1 MFVCCCHGCVD
12 GDDDGVNNGQ
22 ITIVSSDSGV
32 RTDTAAY
39 NHQRG
44 DCSEDEKSS
53 TKVTLTDNTTLS
65 IPAIVIDLED
75 PNKRHLPHDASDS
88 EVFTSDSKVNPSNA
102 SIEQYLL
109 GSELFSDAE
118 YMTMFPKERKSSNGS
133 ATDLHLETLASSS
146 SVDVLGDVTT
156 CRSKRRLK
164 YSASSET
171 EMKLVSS
178 DSGSND
184 ESKEL
189 SQRSPE
195 KQKFTT
201 VLPTPVELPEESVP
215 GTPQTQ
221 NSNDNEN
228 SLPLSPVTSSK
239 TRMSSFLRSL
249 SPIRLMSLKPKKK
262 VTFTT

>member
-12 GDDDGVNNGQ
+12 GDDDGVNNEK
-22 ITIVSSDSGV
+22 IPLVSSDSGV
-32 RTDTAAY
+32 RTDTATY
-39 NHQRG
+39 NQQHG
-44 DCSEDEKSS
+44 EYSEDEKSS
-53 TKVTLTDNTTLS
+53 ATVTLTDNTALS
-65 IPAIVIDLED
+65 IPAIVIED
-75 PNKRHLPHDASDS
+75 SNKRQLPHDASDS

-118 YMTMFPKERKSSNGS
+118 YMTVFPKERKSSSGS
-133 ATDLHLETLASSS
+133 ATELHSETLASTS
-146 SVDVLGDVTT
+146 SVDVLGDITT

-164 YSASSET
+164 YSASSEG
-171 EMKLVSS
+171 EVKLVSS

-184 ESKEL
+184 ESNVL
-189 SQRSPE
+189 SQRSSE

-201 VLPTPVELPEESVP
+201 VLPTPVELPEEAVP
-215 GTPQTQ
+215 ETPKIQC
-221 NSNDNEN
+221 SNDNEN
-228 SLPLSPVTSSK
+228 SLPQSPVTSSK